1 MRRAPDSTAGRVQSL
16 HHGMRTATAQA
27 WVYIADSRTMAETPS
42 ESIAL
47 VVTSPPYW
55 HIKDYG
61 VPHQI
66 GYGQSLHEYLY
77 DLSRVWKECWRVL
90 KPGRRLCINEATHKV
105 VALHNNGDHT
115 PVLLTDSGLMISIL
129 GTVVPPHLQEQARD
143 YLKRYV
149 IGKRVIVRL
158 DPLQGNHQTPTPA
171 YIYLTNRLFVN
182 RKMIEMGLAHVDRNR
197 GYRYRERFIAAEE
210 KQAS

>member
-1 MRRAPDSTAGRVQSL
+1 VSSDTIQLVR
-16 HHGMRTATAQA
+16 GMAAKTTQA

-61 VPHQI
+61 VANQI

-105 VALHNNGDHT
+105 VALRNNGNHT
-115 PVLLTDSGLMISIL
+115 PVLLTDSGWTVSLL
-129 GTVVPPHLQEQARD
+129 GIVVPPHLQGQAWD
-143 YLKRYV
+143 YLNRYV
-149 IGKRVIVRL
+149 VGKRVLLRF
-158 DPLQGNHQTPTPA
+158 DPLRGASETPTPA
-171 YIYLTNRLFVN
+171 YLYLTNRLFVN
-182 RKMIEMGLAHVDRNR
+182 RKMIEMGLAQADRNHA
-197 GYRYRERFIAAEE
+197 YRYRERFIAAEE
-210 KQAS
+210 KQAL

>member
-1 MRRAPDSTAGRVQSL
+1 
-16 HHGMRTATAQA
+16 MRTATAQA
-27 WVYIADSRTMAETPS
+27 WVYLADSRTMAETPS

-47 VVTSPPYW
+47 GVTSPPYW

-105 VALHNNGDHT
+105 VALRNNGNHT
-115 PVLLTDSGLMISIL
+115 PVLLTDSGLTVSLL
-129 GTVVPPHLQEQARD
+129 GIVVPPHLQGQAWD
-143 YLKRYV
+143 YLNRYV
-149 IGKRVIVRL
+149 VGKRVLLRF
-158 DPLQGNHQTPTPA
+158 DPLRGASETPTPA
-171 YIYLTNRLFVN
+171 YLYLTNRLFVN
-182 RKMIEMGLAHVDRNR
+182 RKMIEMGLARADRSR
-197 GYRYRERFIAAEE
+197 GYRYRERFIAAEG
-210 KQAS
+210 K

>member
-1 MRRAPDSTAGRVQSL
+1 MSSGTIQLVR
-16 HHGMRTATAQA
+16 GMAAKTTQA

-61 VPHQI
+61 VANQI

-105 VALHNNGDHT
+105 VALRNNCNHT
-115 PVLLTDSGLMISIL
+115 PVLLTDSGLAVSLL
-129 GTVVPPHLQEQARD
+129 GIVVPPHLQS
-143 YLKRYV
+143 
-149 IGKRVIVRL
+149 
-158 DPLQGNHQTPTPA
+158 
-171 YIYLTNRLFVN
+171 
-182 RKMIEMGLAHVDRNR
+182 MR
-197 GYRYRERFIAAEE
+197 GIT
-210 KQAS
+210 

>member
-1 MRRAPDSTAGRVQSL
+1 VSSGTIQLVR
-16 HHGMRTATAQA
+16 GMAAKTTQA
-27 WVYIADSRTMAETPS
+27 WVYLADSRTMAETPS
-42 ESIAL
+42 ETIAL

-90 KPGRRLCINEATHKV
+90 QPGRRLCINEATHKV
-105 VALHNNGDHT
+105 VALRNNGNHT
-115 PVLLTDSGLMISIL
+115 PVLLTDSGLTVSLL
-129 GTVVPPHLQEQARD
+129 GIVVPPHLQGQAWD
-143 YLKRYV
+143 YLNRYV
-149 IGKRVIVRL
+149 VGKRVLLRF
-158 DPLQGNHQTPTPA
+158 DPLRGASETPTPA
-171 YIYLTNRLFVN
+171 YLYLTNRLFVN
-182 RKMIEMGLAHVDRNR
+182 RKMIEMGLAHADRSR